1 MKKTLFLTAVLTVT
15 VQTLS
20 ARTTVSGTSDYLKP
34 WVTPQRT
41 VLYNVFDEGQKF
53 PLEWG
58 LDVAWISEGNIQRG
72 TRFML
77 GENVK
82 IIRTSFQPAADMS
95 SGEMST
101 YQQTCLKNR
110 LTAIKRAKTEGA
122 TSFKLMLNS
131 DPADPTGAT
140 SGYVDSWFK
149 PNNSFDPDRWAT
161 MLDIYRQAYQD
172 AGYEVVSVSPYNEPD
187 YGWGQGTSTDFL
199 NICKSLRTLSTF
211 DDIRICGGNTLNC
224 DQALTWYNVLKNNID
239 EGNTHQLAGSFD
251 NYAKFFTQVRADGK
265 HATADEVHNTMEA
278 MVGAEYGL
286 QTAIWWGDAGL
297 SRGEFVQACNGD
309 RLAYAE
315 HRSNWTSAA
324 VYRKTDG
331 KIRLFGG
338 TSERQAVATNYRFL
352 TTNEFPVFV
361 DGYGPTYEYVVELPG
376 GKSGSYQNG
385 QTNAEVTRLI
395 TYGEDPQP
403 AVEGTFSIVNG
414 YNGKYLSVKD
424 GTFSN
429 GANLVQDS
437 YRKKGTTQQT
447 YQQWDIAQIESTCG
461 DDFSYYVIRNHA
473 NSGYLPDVLNWSFDR
488 TNIILYS
495 GDVGNNERWF
505 FDYQGDGWFAI
516 RSAHSNLCL
525 AVTSKTNTAG
535 AVIVQTA
542 FTGEL
547 NQLWRLVPAGY
558 QYNKVAP
565 GVPTGLKATAQ
576 TASIRLD
583 WKMPADDDLQG
594 VNIYRAKAGEDT
606 YYMIARQ
613 VNDSAFID
621 NTVTDGVEYSYRIK
635 AVDYSQN
642 RSDYT
647 DAVTATSTGTPGII
661 ARYTFENQSTED
673 LTEQANHA
681 AVYDASF
688 TDGDLDND
696 SCLSL
701 DGSNDFIQLP
711 QGVANHRS
719 LTIATWIRPRSAT
732 SWQRIFDFG
741 NSTDAY
747 MFLATRSSGSKIRFA
762 IKNGG
767 DEQYLDGST
776 LSLNKWSHVAVT
788 IGDEGV
794 TLYVNG
800 AQVAQSTSITLRPT
814 DVRPYLCYVGR
825 SLFESDPLFKGM
837 LNDFR
842 IYNYALSS
850 EQIAQLAA
858 LTSEGIVGDVNAD
871 GQVTV
876 ADITETAGIILNGNT
891 NNNTQADVNGDG
903 TISTIDI
910 TKIANI
916 ILNGK

>member
-1 MKKTLFLTAVLTVT
+1 
-15 VQTLS
+15 
-20 ARTTVSGTSDYLKP
+20 
-34 WVTPQRT
+34 
-41 VLYNVFDEGQKF
+41 
-53 PLEWG
+53 
-58 LDVAWISEGNIQRG
+58 
-72 TRFML
+72 
-77 GENVK
+77 
-82 IIRTSFQPAADMS
+82 
-95 SGEMST
+95 
-101 YQQTCLKNR
+101 
-110 LTAIKRAKTEGA
+110 
-122 TSFKLMLNS
+122 
-131 DPADPTGAT
+131 
-140 SGYVDSWFK
+140 
-149 PNNSFDPDRWAT
+149 
-161 MLDIYRQAYQD
+161 
-172 AGYEVVSVSPYNEPD
+172 
-187 YGWGQGTSTDFL
+187 
-199 NICKSLRTLSTF
+199 
-211 DDIRICGGNTLNC
+211 
-224 DQALTWYNVLKNNID
+224 
-239 EGNTHQLAGSFD
+239 
-251 NYAKFFTQVRADGK
+251 
-265 HATADEVHNTMEA
+265 
-278 MVGAEYGL
+278 
-286 QTAIWWGDAGL
+286 
-297 SRGEFVQACNGD
+297 
-309 RLAYAE
+309 
-315 HRSNWTSAA
+315 
-324 VYRKTDG
+324 
-331 KIRLFGG
+331 
-338 TSERQAVATNYRFL
+338 
-352 TTNEFPVFV
+352 
-361 DGYGPTYEYVVELPG
+361 
-376 GKSGSYQNG
+376 
-385 QTNAEVTRLI
+385 
-395 TYGEDPQP
+395 
-403 AVEGTFSIVNG
+403 
-414 YNGKYLSVKD
+414 
-424 GTFSN
+424 
-429 GANLVQDS
+429 
-437 YRKKGTTQQT
+437 
-447 YQQWDIAQIESTCG
+447 
-461 DDFSYYVIRNHA
+461 
-473 NSGYLPDVLNWSFDR
+473 LNWSFDR

-647 DAVTATSTGTPGII
+647 DAVSATSTGAPGII

-701 DGSNDFIQLP
+701 DGSNDLIQLP

-871 GQVTV
+871 GQVSV

-903 TISTIDI
+903 KISTIDI